1 MSHIQFDIEWTEAAS
16 QKIER
21 LMPKRNPETPIALP
35 PIECLP
41 MEGDVLFLGPVGK
54 QQPFVV
60 VERQYH
66 HEGEA
71 DWTIVLLLDVPDEH

>member
-35 PIECLP
+35 PI
-41 MEGDVLFLGPVGK
+41 
-54 QQPFVV
+54 
-60 VERQYH
+60 
-66 HEGEA
+66 
-71 DWTIVLLLDVPDEH
+71 